1 VSAVADRLS
10 LVVTGGLGNMP
21 FAGVAWQVLH
31 YLEGFRRLGH
41 RVFYLEDTGSWPY
54 DPEQQSISED
64 VRPSLRYVSRMLE
77 RVQLA
82 DAWAYRDAA
91 GGALHGASE
100 QRLQAE
106 LTGADALVNI
116 SGVTVLGEEHMRIPV
131 RIYVESDPVRP
142 QIEIAKG
149 NERTVELLS
158 AHTHHFTFG
167 ENLGAPDCT
176 VPIGRFTYH
185 PTRQPVILDWWT
197 GENHAEPRTSL
208 TTIAS
213 WKQTSKD
220 IEWQGELLT
229 WSKDVQFEPFVDLP
243 SRVASPL
250 ELALAIDDDEAVAR
264 LTVHGWN
271 VVPALPLS
279 RDLDVYRDYIRASAG
294 EFSVAKAQYARLRS
308 GWFSDRTA
316 TYLAAGRPAIVQ
328 DCGSPLPQGEGLF
341 MFTTIDEAVAAI
353 EAVEADPVRHRRA
366 ARDLA
371 ESELRAETV
380 LARLLAD
387 AAVSQPVGAP

>member
-1 VSAVADRLS
+1 MADPLS
-10 LVVTGGLGNMP
+10 LVVTGGLGSMP

-41 RVFYLEDTGSWPY
+41 RVFYLEDTGAWPY
-54 DPEQQSISED
+54 DPEQQSVSDD
-64 VRPSLRYVSRMLE
+64 VRPTLRYVNRMLE
-77 RVQLA
+77 RVGLG

-91 GGALHGASE
+91 GGALHGVSAE
-100 QRLQAE
+100 RLRAE
-106 LTGADALVNI
+106 LARADALVNV
-116 SGVTVLGEEHMRIPV
+116 SGVTVLGDDHMAVPV
-131 RIYVESDPVRP
+131 RIYVESDPVLA
-142 QIEIAKG
+142 QIEVAKG
-149 NERTVELLS
+149 NERTIELLS

-167 ENLGAPDCT
+167 ENLGSPDCT
-176 VPIGRFTYH
+176 VPLGRFTYK
-185 PTRQPVILDWWT
+185 PTRQPVVLDWWA
-197 GENHAEPRTSL
+197 GEDGAAPRAEL
-208 TTIAS
+208 TTVAS

-229 WSKDVQFEPFVDLP
+229 WSKDVQFEPFIGLP
-243 SRVASPL
+243 GRVTSPL
-250 ELALAIDDDEAVAR
+250 ELALAIDDAAAVAR
-264 LTVHGWN
+264 LTAHGWN

-294 EFSVAKAQYARLRS
+294 EFSVAKAQYARPRS

-353 EAVEADPVRHRRA
+353 EAVAADPAHHRRA
-366 ARDLA
+366 ARELA
-371 ESELRAETV
+371 EAELRAETV

-387 AAVSQPVGAP
+387 ASLS

>member
-1 VSAVADRLS
+1 VPERLS
-10 LVVTGGLGNMP
+10 LIVTGGLGSMP

-41 RVFYLEDTGSWPY
+41 RVFYLEDTGAWPF
-54 DPEQQSISED
+54 DPELQSVSED
-64 VRPSLRYVSRMLE
+64 VQPALRYVNRMLE
-77 RVQLA
+77 RVQLGG
-82 DAWAYRDAA
+82 AWAYHDAA

-100 QRLQAE
+100 ERLKAE
-106 LTGADALVNI
+106 LARADALINI

-131 RIYVESDPVRP
+131 RIYVESDPVLA
-142 QIEIAKG
+142 QIEIAQE

-167 ENLGAPDCT
+167 ENFGSPDCT
-176 VPIGRFTYH
+176 VPLGRFTYH
-185 PTRQPVILDWWT
+185 PTRQPVVIDWWT
-197 GENHAEPRTSL
+197 AEGGAEPRASL
-208 TTIAS
+208 TTVAS

-250 ELALAIDDDEAVAR
+250 ELALAIDDDETVAR
-264 LTVHGWN
+264 LTAHGWN

-279 RDLDVYRDYIRASAG
+279 RDLEVYRDYIRTSAG
-294 EFSVAKAQYARLRS
+294 EFSVAKAQYARPRS

-353 EAVEADPVRHRRA
+353 EAVEADPARHRRA
-366 ARDLA
+366 ARELA
-371 ESELRAETV
+371 EAELAAETV

-387 AAVSQPVGAP
+387 ASLS